1 MILLVIHVHFIKET
15 DKFLE
20 QFFVRNTLLFSY
32 FIRGNALCLKSD
44 YLRS

>member
-20 QFFVRNTLLFSY
+20 QFFVRNTLLD
-32 FIRGNALCLKSD
+32 FIVFVL
-44 YLRS
+44 Y